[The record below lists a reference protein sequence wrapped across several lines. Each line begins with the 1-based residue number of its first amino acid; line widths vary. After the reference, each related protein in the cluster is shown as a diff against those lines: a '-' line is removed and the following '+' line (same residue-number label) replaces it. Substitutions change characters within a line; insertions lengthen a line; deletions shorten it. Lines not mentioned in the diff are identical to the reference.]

1 MVRICISTVYLH
13 KVVRDTSYMHSS
25 KGIFLSFWAWAVNV
39 KDCITGGQSICG
51 NWGPDHYRTEGVCC
65 LQLIFL
71 PLWLQ
76 AHIALLTSTT
86 CKTSH
91 THTHQSPFLPF
102 CKGNEKSVLNC
113 LKTYFL
119 FQLVK
124 RELYCCTTIRV
135 DFLRPGGLGLS
146 SDTVKQKKW
155 QSLMQHQQNSLLP
168 EAEPSKG
175 AGPSLSGCPPVDS
188 RPGREHTVQ
197 LHSH

>member
-146 SDTVKQKKW
+146 SDTVKQKKMTELDAA
-155 QSLMQHQQNSLLP
+155 SAKLP
-168 EAEPSKG
+168 FTRSRAVKGGRTKLIGLPS
-175 AGPSLSGCPPVDS
+175 C
-188 RPGREHTVQ
+188 R
-197 LHSH
+197 